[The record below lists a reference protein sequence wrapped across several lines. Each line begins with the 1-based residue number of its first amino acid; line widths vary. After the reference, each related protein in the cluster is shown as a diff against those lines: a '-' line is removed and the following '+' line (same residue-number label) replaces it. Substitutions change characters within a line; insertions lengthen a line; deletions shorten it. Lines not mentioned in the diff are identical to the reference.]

1 MKVTFYGVRGSVATP
16 GPSTVRYGGNTVC
29 VGVRLADDTLIVL
42 DAGTGIRVL
51 GDDLMKA
58 RPPRPADP
66 IHLFVT
72 HGHWDHIMGAPFF
85 APLWQDDAHIILH
98 SLSPRAEQSIT
109 KMVMFD
115 GEHFPIAARDIPARL
130 EMPPFTGRR
139 VRVGSATVSQI
150 FLNHPGGCDGFR
162 IDDDGGASLSYLTD
176 NELAPPGPLTTP
188 LEALA
193 GFARG
198 SSLLIHDAQ
207 YLRSDMPQKRGWG
220 HSVVD
225 EVLELA
231 CNAEARALALHHHD
245 PWRDDNALDQVARDA
260 AAWASV
266 HAPRMKTLVAREGLT
281 LEL

>member
-1 MKVTFYGVRGSVATP
+1 MKVTFYGVRGSIATP

-58 RPPRPADP
+58 RPPRLADAL
-66 IHLFVT
+66 HLFVT

-85 APLWQDDAHIILH
+85 APLWQKDAHIVLH
-98 SLSPRAEQSIT
+98 ALSRRAEKSIA

-115 GEHFPIAARDIPARL
+115 GEHFPIAAHDIPARL
-130 EMPPFTGRR
+130 DKPPFTGHT
-139 VRVGSATVSQI
+139 VRIGSATVSQV

-162 IDDDGGASLSYLTD
+162 IDDDDGASLSYLTD
-176 NELAPPGPLTTP
+176 NELSPPGPLTTT

-193 GFARG
+193 DFAQG

-220 HSVVD
+220 HSVMD

-231 CNAEARALALHHHD
+231 RMAEVRALALHHHD
-245 PWRDDNALDQVARDA
+245 PWRDDNMLDQIGREA

-266 HAPRMKTLVAREGLT
+266 HAPKMQTLVAREGLT
-281 LEL
+281 IEL